1 MPSPSELIVRFPLV
15 RYVPIPQEVGHY
27 SSSPS
32 PSEPWGDSPVQSIYL
47 EAHNARCDIC
57 LVDYEPPRSTTSP
70 DSHIVVGVESEPL
83 RRLPCSHVFHVR
95 QPTSTTKSMLN
106 KHFTQKSCIDNWLL
120 GTAGESTHRLV
131 NSTCPSCRAE
141 VFEMEANGR
150 RIASSR
156 PVSIWQPPAV
166 HTGQESAGLLPA
178 SPVLTGSS
186 SHLEDSRQSS
196 PVPQSV
202 SNHSSHSTPRST
214 QVPLPSVTPGNHS
227 GSSPHL
233 PLAVP
238 RQAEVR
244 GRSSYIRNMLKSFP
258 RFRRR
263 KGYNT

>member
-1 MPSPSELIVRFPLV
+1 MPPPSELIARFPLV
-15 RYVPIPQEVGHY
+15 RYVPIPREVGHY

-32 PSEPWGDSPVQSIYL
+32 LSEPWGDSPVQSIYL

-70 DSHIVVGVESEPL
+70 DLHIVVGVESEPL

-95 QPTSTTKSMLN
+95 QPTSTTKSMLK

-156 PVSIWQPPAV
+156 PLIWQPPA
-166 HTGQESAGLLPA
+166 TPTRQELAGVLPA
-178 SPVLTGSS
+178 SPVLTDSS
-186 SHLEDSRQSS
+186 SHLEDSRQLP
-196 PVPQSV
+196 PVPRSV
-202 SNHSSHSTPRST
+202 SDQSSHSTPRST
-214 QVPLPSVTPGNHS
+214 QVPLPSATPGNHS
-227 GSSPHL
+227 GSPPHL
-233 PLAVP
+233 QAVD
-238 RQAEVR
+238 RQAEVQ
-244 GRSSYIRNMLKSFP
+244 GHSSYIRNKLNSFP
-258 RFRRR
+258 CFRRR
-263 KGYNT
+263 KGYNI